1 VRARAALL
9 AVVAVAGMALAGCD
23 RGPASSAPGVSSR
36 SDQLGSL
43 EASIDAVSRQVDAD
57 AGG

>member
-1 VRARAALL
+1 MKARAALL

-23 RGPASSAPGVSSR
+23 RGTVSSAPTVSGG

-43 EASIDAVSRQVDAD
+43 EASVDAISRQVDSD
-57 AGG
+57 AAG